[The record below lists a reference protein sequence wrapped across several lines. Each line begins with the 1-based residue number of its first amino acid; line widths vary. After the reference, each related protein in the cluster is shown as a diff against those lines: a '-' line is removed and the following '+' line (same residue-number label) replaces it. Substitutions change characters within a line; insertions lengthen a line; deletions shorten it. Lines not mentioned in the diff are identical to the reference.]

1 MGFWMSSFA
10 VQTEAWTPLNA
21 HKVLH
26 RLWSSLDL
34 IFHLSR
40 NRVAPQMCL
49 RAPSSFPCL
58 NHAHGWGSSFSSSQ
72 TLLHCHLLQ
81 EDLSVFS
88 SLPVAEW
95 SGKSFLS
102 YSTMP
107 PPHPSNLLRAGR
119 QGKTLFP
126 PDAWGSSSLLP
137 QPLCLSLLLSVFLI
151 LPCQCNSTNS

>member
-81 EDLSVFS
+81 EETFLFSQACQWQNDLESHFYPTLQC
-88 SLPVAEW
+88 LPPTPPTC
-95 SGKSFLS
+95 SGQEDRARHCFLLMLEVLPRFFLS
-102 YSTMP
+102 PFVS
-107 PPHPSNLLRAGR
+107 PSCFL
-119 QGKTLFP
+119 
-126 PDAWGSSSLLP
+126 SS
-137 QPLCLSLLLSVFLI
+137 
-151 LPCQCNSTNS
+151 